1 MMTATRMPGNWPIEN
16 RQEVSVR
23 GGLRL
28 NTDFS
33 QGLLQV
39 PTMASASP
47 SSSNSRDELFFEC
60 RPIAAST
67 DSSEEALASYLAF
80 EPVVESVANDEH
92 IDWRR
97 YEPPRELLESQ
108 EGTSPTLR
116 DLLPVSIERLR
127 ARHEEEEERRAASA
141 RRERPIARVG
151 RASVKP
157 RRDRESLNSSQ
168 SLDPGFLS
176 AEPSRLSGASATS
189 ISSTDS
195 GYTSMV
201 IEPDPRPEPIA
212 RLKRASKKP
221 FGLASLFRR
230 TFDFDGLSESSAP
243 SPPDTT
249 QIPEPTRPAPTVQPP
264 PLECVSCLDDFD
276 ASHMI
281 TLSCHSYCTECFQRL
296 VSTALESE
304 THWPAKC
311 CLNPIPSENIFPH
324 LDSAT
329 KTKYQ
334 QRDAEWSIPTSD
346 RVYCTHTNCGTWIPP
361 KQVNAGAARNFAKCP
376 KCSKRTC
383 TLCRGPY
390 HNGNDCPQ
398 DPALQATANLA
409 EMEGWKRCY
418 SCHAYVEHN
427 KGCRHMTCRCKAQ
440 FCYICGER
448 WKTCSCTDE
457 QLHTIQAQ
465 VASRREE
472 AAAQTQRSAAENA
485 RRAAEEEEL
494 RQILQEIDD
503 FERAE
508 EERLAAEL
516 EAARIREEAEER
528 LRAEERRRA
537 EDERLAVVNRRF
549 RQLGVELEILT
560 DVQRVLMA
568 ERYEFEVEVLKKEKQ
583 DALDTLSIRHPAE
596 MNTLAMESQR
606 RIAESESK
614 FEQEYQLRL
623 DEERR
628 IEDDYVTQLRAFY
641 SGKPEAEYR
650 VREARD
656 ELRENQAK
664 EYRFWD
670 AYRRKQLV
678 AVREGES
685 RKVEALRVKQESER
699 RAVEGRASIDRVEW
713 QRRVWAEGQWVD
725 AVTAERGAML
735 MAMEQ
740 EDYAGGS

>member
-1 MMTATRMPGNWPIEN
+1 M
-16 RQEVSVR
+16 S

-28 NTDFS
+28 NTNFS
-33 QGLLQV
+33 RNFLQI

-47 SSSNSRDELFFEC
+47 SSSNSRDELFFDC
-60 RPIAAST
+60 GPIEART
-67 DSSEEALASYLAF
+67 NLGEEAFASYLAF
-80 EPVVESVANDEH
+80 EPVVESVSSDDH
-92 IDWRR
+92 VDWRR
-97 YEPPRELLESQ
+97 YEPPRELLQSQ
-108 EGTSPTLR
+108 EATSPTIR
-116 DLLPVSIERLR
+116 NILPVSIERLQ
-127 ARHEEEEERRAASA
+127 ARHEEEETRRAASA

-157 RRDRESLNSSQ
+157 RRDQESLASGR
-168 SLDPGFLS
+168 SLDPAFLNVGS
-176 AEPSRLSGASATS
+176 SRLSGASATS
-189 ISSTDS
+189 FSSSDS
-195 GYTSMV
+195 GYTSML
-201 IEPDPRPEPIA
+201 IEPDPRPEPFV
-212 RLKRASKKP
+212 RPKRAPKKS
-221 FGLASLFRR
+221 FALTSLFRR
-230 TFDFDGLSESSAP
+230 KFDFDGLSESSAP
-243 SPPDTT
+243 SSPDIT
-249 QIPEPTRPAPTVQPP
+249 QLQDPSRPAPSMQPTTI
-264 PLECVSCLDDFD
+264 ECVSCLDDFD
-276 ASHMI
+276 GPQMI
-281 TLSCHSYCTECFQRL
+281 TLSCHSYCVECFQRL
-296 VSTALESE
+296 ISTSLESE

-311 CLNPIPSENIFPH
+311 CLNPIPAEDILPH
-324 LDSAT
+324 VDNNT

-361 KQVNAGAARNFAKCP
+361 KSVNAGAARNFAKCP

-390 HNGNDCPQ
+390 HNGSDCPQ

-457 QLHTIQAQ
+457 QLLTIQAQ

-472 AAAQTQRSAAENA
+472 AAAQNQRTAAENA

-494 RQILQEIDD
+494 RQILEEIAE

-516 EAARIREEAEER
+516 EAARVREEAEQR
-528 LRAEERRRA
+528 VRAEERRRM
-537 EDERLAVVNRRF
+537 EEERLTAVNRRF

-583 DALDTLSIRHPAE
+583 DALDTLAIKHPAE
-596 MNTLAMESQR
+596 INNLTKESQR
-606 RIAESESK
+606 KIAESEAK
-614 FEQEYQLRL
+614 FEQEYQARL
-623 DEERR
+623 EEERR
-628 IEDDYVTQLRAFY
+628 IEDDYVAQLRAFY
-641 SGKPEAEYR
+641 NGKPEAEYH

-656 ELRENQAK
+656 ELRENQVK

-670 AYRRKQLV
+670 AYRRKQL
-678 AVREGES
+678 AAEREGES
-685 RKVEALRVKQESER
+685 RKVEALNVKQESER
-699 RAVEGRASIDRVEW
+699 RAAEGRASIDKVEW
-713 QRRVWAEGQWVD
+713 QRKVWAEGQWVD
-725 AVTAERGAML
+725 AVTAERAAML
-735 MAMEQ
+735 MEMEQ
-740 EDYAGGS
+740 AEYASGS